1 MDELI
6 RSEVYDSRPAKLS
19 FGEALDHSG
28 SKANAKPRENS
39 MRTAKIYFEKTCQ
52 KQCQE
57 RDPDSQQKALLF
69 EIEYPEAQFGA
80 HDGHGPETE
89 PTCILK
95 Q

>member
-1 MDELI
+1 MTPVSRTEL
-6 RSEVYDSRPAKLS
+6 RWGTGPLVKSECKTER
-19 FGEALDHSG
+19 EQH
-28 SKANAKPRENS
+28 ENS
-39 MRTAKIYFEKTCQ
+39 KNIKWNQ

-80 HDGHGPETE
+80 HGHGPETE

>member
-1 MDELI
+1 MTPVSRKAEL
-6 RSEVYDSRPAKLS
+6 RWGTGPLWVKSECKTER
-19 FGEALDHSG
+19 EQH
-28 SKANAKPRENS
+28 ENS
-39 MRTAKIYFEKTCQ
+39 KNIKWKTCQ

>member
-6 RSEVYDSRPAKLS
+6 RSEVYDSRLPQSWASVRHWTTLGQKRMQ
-19 FGEALDHSG
+19 
-28 SKANAKPRENS
+28 KRE
-39 MRTAKIYFEKTCQ
+39 RTAWEQQKYKMKNSQ

>member
-6 RSEVYDSRPAKLS
+6 RSEVYDSRLPHWASVRHWTTGQKRMQ
-19 FGEALDHSG
+19 
-28 SKANAKPRENS
+28 NRE
-39 MRTAKIYFEKTCQ
+39 RTAWEQQKYKMKSSQ

-80 HDGHGPETE
+80 HGHGPETE